1 MNIKQHLMDMAK
13 PNLLND
19 IRSNLLN
26 FKLNFK
32 APPSPIVEVN
42 DTELKIELDRL
53 LIRHWGLPALF
64 LTFIFLGYNY
74 TYDFYESWK
83 GQERG
88 LIKYIDYRKKKYGD
102 DYFQVTTNEVA
113 IDSFNDIGDDLVL
126 SFEEYLK
133 NFRYLSDRIGG
144 SELGFDIF
152 RISFL
157 LLGLFVSVYFFIRFQ
172 RLAPLVIDREKK
184 LLYTWRGGKVLAQR
198 YDDMQYLG
206 NIQGLFA
213 PLGVIPNKK
222 RWGEKIIP
230 QEAVAWYPF
239 RIMPDGNLYVNDM
252 EKYGAILAYIVQFME
267 YGREHVLR
275 DQKSWKS
282 DKKDYL
288 FYEDK
293 KPNDFDEQ
301 LADVLRRLECNR
313 EAWLKD
319 LK

>member
-1 MNIKQHLMDMAK
+1 MDIKQHLMDMVK

-19 IRSNLLN
+19 IRSNLLK

-32 APPSPIVEVN
+32 SPPSPIIEVN

-74 TYDFYESWK
+74 TNDFYENWK
-83 GQERG
+83 SSERG
-88 LIKYIDYRKKKYGD
+88 TVSFIEYRKKKYGD
-102 DYFQVTTNEVA
+102 DYFKKTTDEVL
-113 IDSFNDIGDDLVL
+113 INWHNKIGDDLVL
-126 SFEEYLK
+126 SFEEYL
-133 NFRYLSDRIGG
+133 NNYRYDPERRGG

-157 LLGLFVSVYFFIRFQ
+157 LLGLFVSIYFFIRFK
-172 RLAPLVIDREKK
+172 RLAPLVIDREKN
-184 LLYTWRGGKVLAQR
+184 LLYTWRGGRVLAQR

-206 NIQGLFA
+206 NIQGLFV
-213 PLGVIPNKK
+213 PLGVMPNRR
-222 RWGEKIIP
+222 RWGEKSIFKDT
-230 QEAVAWYPF
+230 VAWYPF

-252 EKYGAILAYIVQFME
+252 EKYEAILAYITQFME
-267 YGREHVLR
+267 YGRDHVVPN
-275 DQKSWKS
+275 QTNWQST
-282 DKKDYL
+282 KKDYL

-293 KPNDFDEQ
+293 KPDDFDEQ
-301 LADVLRRLECNR
+301 LKDVLYRLECNR
-313 EAWLKD
+313 EAWMKD